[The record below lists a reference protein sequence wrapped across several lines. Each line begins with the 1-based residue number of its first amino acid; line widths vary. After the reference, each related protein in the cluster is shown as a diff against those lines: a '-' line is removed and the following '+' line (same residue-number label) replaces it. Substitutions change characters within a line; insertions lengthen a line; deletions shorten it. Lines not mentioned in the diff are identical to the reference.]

1 TCDLEKSADE
11 KPSEI
16 IRNKRKKL
24 VEILQKDLELILDEL
39 LSQSIVTEE
48 EYNTL
53 DKTEEDPKKK
63 IRKLLILI
71 QKKGESVCQQF
82 LGCLEIVFPGIDQD
96 LYLSSGYPQS
106 KRTPHLISLT
116 MEAENDLIFLFNDRE
131 EKVDILQAP
140 ELIETTPQ
148 LPKVAPIAVSCEK
161 AWFVSGMMTPDSP
174 KKRAHCIM
182 EDMDLSSERR
192 KAFREVLSKLKLQKY
207 ESRKLRMNVI
217 LEISSGSLKDWIP
230 QKLRDL
236 PWHFLR
242 KVMALNR
249 TARSTSLRCG
259 ALHDQGTRVDEEEQ

>member
-82 LGCLEIVFPGIDQD
+82 LGCLEIVFP
-96 LYLSSGYPQS
+96 
-106 KRTPHLISLT
+106 
-116 MEAENDLIFLFNDRE
+116 E

-182 EDMDLSSERR
+182 EDMDLSS
-192 KAFREVLSKLKLQKY
+192 
-207 ESRKLRMNVI
+207 
-217 LEISSGSLKDWIP
+217 
-230 QKLRDL
+230 
-236 PWHFLR
+236 
-242 KVMALNR
+242 
-249 TARSTSLRCG
+249 
-259 ALHDQGTRVDEEEQ
+259 